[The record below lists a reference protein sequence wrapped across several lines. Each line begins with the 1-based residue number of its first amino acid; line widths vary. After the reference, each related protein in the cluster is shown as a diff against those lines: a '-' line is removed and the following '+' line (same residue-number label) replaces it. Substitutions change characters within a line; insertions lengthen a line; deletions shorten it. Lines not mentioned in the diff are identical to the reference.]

1 MSEKFGDRILMTVS
15 FSNLPSQLL
24 LWAWCPT
31 TMEQKRCVDEISAN
45 ESVCG
50 VEMHLMISGHHVESW
65 RDRIVRE
72 RARKA

>member
-1 MSEKFGDRILMTVS
+1 MTVS

-50 VEMHLMISGHHVESW
+50 VETHLMISGHHVESW